1 LRPNLPLA
9 KLAIAQPKTIAGFI
23 QNSSVSR
30 SNRNAIPVAGKETF
44 KVSAS
49 SDYLHQLF
57 NLDGLTAVVIGGT
70 GVLGGAFSEALGG
83 AGAHVVVVGRTLK
96 TDEETGKTIVDRIVD
111 AGGSAEFVKADST
124 NREDLEAIVAH
135 LKAAGREANVLVNGA
150 GTNSATPFFDITDEE
165 WDNIL
170 NTNLRA
176 VRLACQVFGKDM
188 VDRGTKGSIINI
200 ASLSGV
206 IPLSRVF
213 TYSASKGA
221 VVNLTQNLGRE
232 FAQYGIR
239 VNALSPGFFPAEQNR
254 KVLTPERVESIR
266 NHTPTS
272 RQLGDDPRSP
282 FGVPQELAGAVLLMA
297 APNAGSFLTGENI
310 VVDGGFL
317 AQTI

>member
-1 LRPNLPLA
+1 MF
-9 KLAIAQPKTIAGFI
+9 G
-23 QNSSVSR
+23 
-30 SNRNAIPVAGKETF
+30 
-44 KVSAS
+44 
-49 SDYLHQLF
+49 
-57 NLDGLTAVVIGGT
+57 LDGLTAVVIGGT
-70 GVLGGAFSEALGG
+70 GVLGGAFAEALGG

-96 TDEETGKTIVDRIVD
+96 TDAATGKTIVDRIVD
-111 AGGSAEFVKADST
+111 AGGSAEFLRADST
-124 NREDLEAIVAH
+124 SREDLEAIVAH
-135 LKAAGREANVLVNGA
+135 LKAAGRETNVLINGA

-239 VNALSPGFFPAEQNR
+239 VNALSPGFFPAEQNK
-254 KVLTPERVESIR
+254 KVLTPDRVESIR
-266 NHTPTS
+266 NHTPMIRETP
-272 RQLGDDPRSP
+272 GDPRSP
-282 FGVPQELAGAVLLMA
+282 FGTPSELAGAILLMA
-297 APNAGSFLTGENI
+297 APNAGSFITGENI

-317 AQTI
+317 SMTI